1 MLWKMGQQRCLHPTL
16 GLLRGL
22 RGMMSG
28 QAGCRL
34 YESIVPKEM
43 KNSRSYCCHWHGP
56 SLLSPLLISAAGSS
70 PGWCLGGQGGRSTLT
85 LAEAPLQR
93 QCQPLHVTLC
103 KRIKVIQL
111 AGVFSHLPEANV
123 NLLQWKVSCQTSNYI
138 CLLLYTISST
148 QLKMTG
154 RTK

>member
-1 MLWKMGQQRCLHPTL
+1 MGQQRCPHPTL

-22 RGMMSG
+22 CGMMSG
-28 QAGCRL
+28 QTRCRL
-34 YESIVPKEM
+34 YESIVPKEVE
-43 KNSRSYCCHWHGP
+43 NSRSYCCHWHSP
-56 SLLSPLLISAAGSS
+56 SPLSSLLGPH
-70 PGWCLGGQGGRSTLT
+70 QGGAWEDREEGQCGT

-93 QCQPLHVTLC
+93 QCQPLNVTLC
-103 KRIKVIQL
+103 KRIKVIQM

-123 NLLQWKVSCQTSNYI
+123 NLLRWKVSCQTSNYI